1 MPLSAVDLSK
11 VKVSDFN
18 GVGDIK
24 TFNLGGKYKTNWNDH
39 IVHGTISLELLAN
52 NQVKIAGKTRFDFE
66 VGAASGHPWF
76 GTNGQFGRN
85 VATMML
91 EWYVSDNH
99 VFGYKPYNINYLGT
113 STISY

>member
-11 VKVSDFN
+11 VKVSDFKGPTLN
-18 GVGDIK
+18 V
-24 TFNLGGKYKTNWNDH
+24 NLGGKYKTNWDDH
-39 IVHGTISLELLAN
+39 IVHGTITLEL
-52 NQVKIAGKTRFDFE
+52 VKDNIVQIAPGSKTDFNFE